1 MTATITQVV
10 KQFQQKWT
18 TQLEPAAILAACHG
32 VGYTWRDRLL
42 NPVITIQL
50 FFVQVLNGN
59 TACTHLRHLTK
70 VAVSASAYCQARAKL
85 PLTVFK
91 RLLRTVSDRLQS
103 DPLEEGR
110 WLGHRTF
117 LVDGSSFSMPDTP
130 ELQDHF
136 GQPGGQRLGCGFPV
150 AHFLA
155 LFHAG
160 TGMLVHLLS
169 APLRTHDLSQVVAL
183 HPELRRGDVL
193 VGDRGFCSY
202 VHLALL
208 ILRGVHGVLRMHQ
221 KHIVDFTPARPHVP
235 VGKGNRRGHK
245 GQPRSRWLTQLGQ
258 ADQIVDWIKPAECP
272 EWISAAQCTHLPE
285 SITVRELR
293 YRGQR
298 PGFRVQTVTLVT
310 SLLDAETY
318 TVDALASL
326 YFARWGIET
335 NLGHLKTTM
344 GLDVLKCKTVNGV
357 LKELIV
363 FALIYNLVRLVMWA
377 AAKRQRVDVERISF
391 IDAARWLASAR
402 DNEPLP
408 ALVMNPHRPYRY
420 EPRVRKR
427 RPKPYPLM
435 RNTRQELR
443 KSLVNNADTD

>member
-10 KQFQQKWT
+10 KQFKQEWT
-18 TQLEPAAILAACHG
+18 TQLEPAAILAACHAI
-32 VGYTWRDRLL
+32 GYAWRDRLL

-70 VAVSASAYCQARAKL
+70 VTVSASAYCQARAKL
-85 PLTVFK
+85 PLTVFTH
-91 RLLRTVSDRLQS
+91 LLRTVSDRLQPA
-103 DPLEEGR
+103 PLDEGR

-130 ELQDHF
+130 ELHDHC
-136 GQPGGQRLGCGFPV
+136 GQPGGQRPGCGFPV

-160 TGMLVHLLS
+160 TGMLVQVLS
-169 APLRTHDLSQVVAL
+169 APLRTHDLPQVVAL
-183 HPELRRGDVL
+183 HPELRPGDVL

-202 VHLALL
+202 VHVALL
-208 ILRGVHGVLRMHQ
+208 ILRGVHGVLRLHQ
-221 KHIVDFTPARPHVP
+221 KQIVDFTPARPHVP
-235 VGKGNRRGHK
+235 VGQGTRRGHK
-245 GQPRSRWLTQLGQ
+245 GQPRSRWRTQLGQ
-258 ADQIVDWIKPAECP
+258 DDHLVDWIKPTECP
-272 EWISAAQCTHLPE
+272 EWMSETQFIHLPE
-285 SITVRELR
+285 SVTVRELR
-293 YRGQR
+293 YRVQR
-298 PGFRVQTVTLVT
+298 PGFRVTTVTLVT
-310 SLLDAETY
+310 TLLDAKTY

-357 LKELIV
+357 RKELIV
-363 FALIYNLVRLVMWA
+363 FALIYNLVRLVMWE

-402 DNEPLP
+402 DDEPLP
-408 ALVMNPHRPYRY
+408 VLVVHPHRPYRY

-427 RPKPYPLM
+427 RPKPYSLM
-435 RNTRQELR
+435 TKPRQELR
-443 KSLVNNADTD
+443 KSLVNNAVMD

>member
-10 KQFQQKWT
+10 KQFQQEWT

-32 VGYTWRDRLL
+32 IDYTWRVRLL
-42 NPVITIQL
+42 NPVLTIQL

-91 RLLRTVSDRLQS
+91 RLLQTVSDRLQS
-103 DPLEEGR
+103 DLLAEGQ

-136 GQPGGQRLGCGFPV
+136 GQPGGQRPGCGCPV

-155 LFHAG
+155 LLHAG
-160 TGMLVHLLS
+160 TGMLVQVLS
-169 APLRTHDLSQVVAL
+169 APLRTHDLSQVVEL
-183 HPELRRGDVL
+183 HPALRPGDVL

-208 ILRGVHGVLRMHQ
+208 ILQGVHGVLRMHQ
-221 KHIVDFTPARPHVP
+221 KQIVDFTPARPHVP
-235 VGKGNRRGHK
+235 VGQGNRRGYK
-245 GQPRSRWLTQLGQ
+245 GQPRSRWLKQLGPY
-258 ADQIVDWIKPAECP
+258 DQIVDWMKPTECP
-272 EWISAAQCTHLPE
+272 EWMSEPQFASLPGF
-285 SITVRELR
+285 ITVREVR
-293 YRGQR
+293 YRVQR
-298 PGFRVQTVTLVT
+298 PGFRVTAVTLVT
-310 SLLDAETY
+310 TLLDAETY

-344 GLDVLKCKTVNGV
+344 GLDVLKCKTGDGV

-363 FALIYNLVRLVMWA
+363 FALIYNLVPLVMWE
-377 AAKRQRVDVERISF
+377 AAKRQRVDVERMSF

-402 DNEPLP
+402 DDEPRP
-408 ALVMNPHRPYRY
+408 ALVVNPHRPYRY

-435 RNTRQELR
+435 TKPRQTLR
-443 KSLVNNADTD
+443 KSLVNGT